1 MTKATLADWL
11 DDLAARHGER
21 EALVDG
27 ARRWTYA
34 ELAVTTERIA
44 RGLVTVGVGKE
55 TRIGILLPNRA
66 EWLVT
71 AFAGFRLGA
80 LVVALNTFSPAPE
93 LRRSLVHAD
102 VQLLVVQPRFLG
114 HDYLARLG
122 EMSPALPGDGG
133 PLFVPE
139 VPALRHIFMVDDLER
154 LAGAGESVPLEV
166 VRALQSEVAP
176 AELATVFFTSG
187 TTAAPKAPLHDHAA
201 LVHQAGVLAEAFGY
215 TPDDRWWA
223 ALPLFFTGGFVTG
236 ALATLAAGASIV
248 LQAGPDPDAALD
260 LIQHERPTILIGSN
274 LVPALLEHPRLA
286 GTPVA
291 FRKGMAG
298 NTPIIAKFCPAD
310 HLCVG
315 TYGMSETAT
324 CVTSTRATDP
334 VAVRRGSNGRPL
346 TGVVLRV
353 VDPASGEP
361 APSGVDGE
369 ILVRGP
375 SLMRSYYGL
384 EPQDCFDAEG
394 FFHTGDLGHLDA
406 DGSLHFTGRLRDVI
420 KSAGATVS
428 PAEVEAALERHSQVH
443 AACVVPAPDPV
454 RGEVVVAFVVADPGV
469 DEEALRAYCRR
480 ELAIYKVPRHFFL
493 RSETDFPRTGTRKP
507 DKLRLRREAAALLGA
522 AT

>member
-11 DDLAARHGER
+11 DDLAARHGQR
-21 EALVDG
+21 TALVDG
-27 ARRWTYA
+27 TRRWTFA
-34 ELAVTTERIA
+34 ELAAATERIA
-44 RGLVTVGVGKE
+44 RGLVTLDVGKE

-66 EWLVT
+66 EWILT
-71 AFAGFRLGA
+71 AFAGVRLGA

-93 LRRSLVHAD
+93 LRRALVHAD
-102 VQLLVVQPRFLG
+102 VQVLVTQPRFRG
-114 HDYLARLG
+114 HDYVARLR

-133 PLFVPE
+133 PLFAPE
-139 VPALRHIFMVDDLER
+139 VPALRRILMADDLER
-154 LAGAGESVPLEV
+154 LAGAGESVPMEV
-166 VRALQSEVAP
+166 VRALQAEVAP

-201 LVHQAGVLAEAFGY
+201 LVHQAGLLAETFGY
-215 TPDDRWWA
+215 TPEDRWWA

-248 LQAGPDPDAALD
+248 LQAAPDPDAALD
-260 LIQHERPTILIGSN
+260 LIERERPTVLIGSN

-286 GTPVA
+286 ATTITL
-291 FRKGMAG
+291 RKGMAG

-334 VAVRRGSNGRPL
+334 VKIRRGSNGRPL
-346 TGVVLRV
+346 AGVVLRI
-353 VDPASGEP
+353 VDPATG
-361 APSGVDGE
+361 APVAPGVDGE
-369 ILVRGP
+369 VLVQGP

-406 DGSLHFTGRLRDVI
+406 DGAFHFTGRLRDVI

-428 PAEVEAALERHSQVH
+428 PAEVEAALERHPEVH
-443 AACVVPAPDPV
+443 AACVVPGPDPV

-469 DEEALRAYCRR
+469 DEEALRLHCRR
-480 ELAIYKVPRHFFL
+480 ELAVYKVPRHFFL

-522 AT
+522 TT

>member
-1 MTKATLADWL
+1 
-11 DDLAARHGER
+11 
-21 EALVDG
+21 
-27 ARRWTYA
+27 
-34 ELAVTTERIA
+34 
-44 RGLVTVGVGKE
+44 
-55 TRIGILLPNRA
+55 
-66 EWLVT
+66 
-71 AFAGFRLGA
+71 
-80 LVVALNTFSPAPE
+80 
-93 LRRSLVHAD
+93 
-102 VQLLVVQPRFLG
+102 
-114 HDYLARLG
+114 
-122 EMSPALPGDGG
+122 
-133 PLFVPE
+133 
-139 VPALRHIFMVDDLER
+139 
-154 LAGAGESVPLEV
+154 
-166 VRALQSEVAP
+166 
-176 AELATVFFTSG
+176 
-187 TTAAPKAPLHDHAA
+187 AA

-346 TGVVLRV
+346 TGVVLR
-353 VDPASGEP
+353 G
-361 APSGVDGE
+361 
-369 ILVRGP
+369 
-375 SLMRSYYGL
+375 
-384 EPQDCFDAEG
+384 
-394 FFHTGDLGHLDA
+394 
-406 DGSLHFTGRLRDVI
+406 
-420 KSAGATVS
+420 
-428 PAEVEAALERHSQVH
+428 
-443 AACVVPAPDPV
+443 VVPAPDPV

-480 ELAIYKVPRHFFL
+480 ELAVYKVPRHFFL